1 MEATRTSILTDA
13 PRDDAI
19 GLVSTSDQEE
29 WESEAERKVSWVQ
42 CAEIIWVW
50 KRLQIAKF
58 GILRQAHSLSS
69 PP

>member
-1 MEATRTSILTDA
+1 MLLNE
-13 PRDDAI
+13 P
-19 GLVSTSDQEE
+19 GLFCSVSDSSSDSTLDSED
-29 WESEAERKVSWVQ
+29 WESEAERKLSWVQ

-58 GILRQAHSLSS
+58 GIFGQAHSLSS